1 MKRISET
8 EVMEIVK
15 TDSHISIYHRAFE
28 DLDEIQK
35 VAEVSVNKNA
45 DLESNIDF
53 AYRVTQN
60 IEGSW
65 SKGRY
70 FSNNKVNED
79 YSPYVKTIAPLHTDK
94 DGKEWGL
101 RSTSIGDVYVLEG
114 KAYVVNGR
122 ENRLELV
129 DLEEILKLDGRS
141 VIRHLFN

>member
-1 MKRISET
+1 MKNEKQ
-8 EVMEIVK
+8 K

-35 VAEVSVNKNA
+35 VAEVSVNKDA
-45 DLESNIDF
+45 DLEANIDF
-53 AYRVTQN
+53 AYHVTQN
-60 IEGSW
+60 LEGSW

-70 FSNNKVNED
+70 FSNGKVNED
-79 YSPYVKTIAPLHTDK
+79 YSPYVKTIAPLYTDK

-101 RSTSIGDVYVLEG
+101 RSTSIGDVYVLESG
-114 KAYVVNGR
+114 EAYVVNGR